1 MSLEPIRIKINKTK
15 LKRLG
20 KINTISKKNTV
31 SCIECPKDENG
42 NIIFDFDYINT
53 PLKSEECEKGLA
65 NDDLWQVIRNGTKEY
80 SEYEEYLFIKYWTKC
95 LKYTLEKLNNKDTL
109 YDAIGRYVPCF
120 FRVLNRSKKTAFD
133 KFKIFER
140 FSKKD
145 VIISITKLPFIQKA
159 LKASIKEDG
168 IPVINDMLMV
178 KSKTIREIYL
188 QCIKGAVDD
197 CENFLKN
204 VNVDKLKKSF
214 YSENFLT
221 YIKLI
226 NLEKDTSLYNWVELN
241 FYSSLKM
248 FECDLL
254 EQEACLEGDYP
265 MSSEIKEYQGF
276 LTDIAP
282 NNFAIKNAHLDEM
295 FLKRCWTK
303 YNSKEDLIKEIL
315 PEMKKSKLSAKNFVY
330 VPEYDYIKDILK
342 SALKE
347 KKKGVNIL
355 LYGKPG
361 TGKTEMART
370 LVKEL
375 KANGHEVIDSH
386 RSRVVGSTLDTNL
399 RNSDFATIKRI
410 LTNSENC
417 IILYDEAEDFFRKSN
432 FGAQATKTGVN
443 YVLEDNSNPVIWTT
457 NSIYELEESFVRRFS
472 YICHVEYM
480 TKPVYKSIYKELIK
494 EFGIEYDDNLFEFCF
509 VNKVSIG
516 IMKKAFE
523 NSALSK
529 NKSIKNILED
539 IKNTLKAYT
548 DVKDNVNSNRPSKF
562 NPALLNT
569 SDDLEAF
576 CKKIVKL
583 KRLDFSLLLYGVSGA
598 GKSFYAEY
606 LAEQL
611 NMPILKKKAS
621 DLESMW
627 VGETEKNIAR
637 AFEEA
642 KRENA
647 VLVIDE
653 GDHFISDRTKHMRSW
668 ETSRTEEMLQ
678 QIEAHDLPVIF
689 TTNLMENIDKAA
701 MRRFTYKTKFDYLT
715 KEQVKL
721 AWKDYFP
728 KAKLPD
734 EIYLSRL
741 CPGDFATVKKKAEF
755 EDYTTDT
762 ALIYKKLE
770 EEMENKKEMENLSIR
785 L

>member
-1 MSLEPIRIKINKTK
+1 MPLAPLKIKLDKNKAKKWLKKDKPLKEIMNRCLEF
-15 LKRLG
+15 
-20 KINTISKKNTV
+20 
-31 SCIECPKDENG
+31 PKDKDG
-42 NIIFDFDYINT
+42 NIIFDFDYIST
-53 PLKSEECEKGLA
+53 PVQSEECERGIG
-65 NDDLWQVIRNGTKEY
+65 NDDLWQVIRNGTKEFN
-80 SEYEEYLFIKYWTKC
+80 EYEEYLFVKYWTKC
-95 LKYTLEKLNNKDTL
+95 LKYTLEKLNDKDTL
-109 YDAIGRYVPCF
+109 YDAMGRYVPCF
-120 FRVLNRSKKTAFD
+120 FRVLSRRKTAFD
-133 KFKIFER
+133 KFKIFKA
-140 FSKKD
+140 FSKED
-145 VIISITKLPFIQKA
+145 VINTITKLNFIQKA
-159 LKASIKEDG
+159 LKASIKENG
-168 IPVINDMLMV
+168 IPVVNDMLMI
-178 KSKTIREIYL
+178 KSKAIREIYL
-188 QCIKGAVDD
+188 SCIKDAIND

-204 VNVDKLKKSF
+204 INVDKLKKSF

-221 YIKLI
+221 YINLI
-226 NLEKDTSLYNWVELN
+226 NLEKDTFLYNWVEFN

-248 FECDLL
+248 FDCDLL
-254 EQEACLEGDYP
+254 EQEVCLEGNYP
-265 MSSEIKEYQGF
+265 MASEIKEYQGF
-276 LTDIAP
+276 LTDMVP

-303 YNSKEDLIKEIL
+303 YNSKDDLIKEIL
-315 PEMKKSKLSAKNFVY
+315 PEMKKSKLSYKNFSY
-330 VPEYDYIKDILK
+330 VPEYEYIKDILK
-342 SALKE
+342 NALKE
-347 KKKGVNIL
+347 KKKGINIL

-375 KANGHEVIDSH
+375 KADGHEVIDSH
-386 RSRVVGSTLDTNL
+386 RSRVVGSTLDTSL

-457 NSIYELEESFVRRFS
+457 NSIDELEESFVRRFS

-480 TKPVYKSIYKELIK
+480 TKPIYRGIYRKLLK
-494 EFGIEYDDNLFEFCF
+494 EFNIKYDDELFEFCF

-529 NKSIKNILED
+529 NKNVNNIVED

-548 DVKDNVNSNRPSKF
+548 DVKENIRGNRPTKF
-562 NPALLNT
+562 NPDLLNT

-583 KRLDFSLLLYGVSGA
+583 QRLDFSLLLYGVSGG

-611 NMPILKKKAS
+611 GMPILKKKAS

-627 VGETEKNIAR
+627 VGETEKNIAA
-637 AFEEA
+637 AFNEA

-653 GDHFISDRTKHMRSW
+653 GDHFISDRTKHRTSW

-678 QIEAHDLPVIF
+678 QIEAHNLPVIF

-715 KEQVKL
+715 NKQVEI

-728 KAKLPD
+728 KAKLPS
-734 EIYLSRL
+734 EMHLSRL

-755 EDYTTDT
+755 EDYLTDT
-762 ALIYKKLE
+762 SLLYKKLE
-770 EEMENKKEMENLSIR
+770 EEMQNKKEMEYSSIKF
-785 L
+785 